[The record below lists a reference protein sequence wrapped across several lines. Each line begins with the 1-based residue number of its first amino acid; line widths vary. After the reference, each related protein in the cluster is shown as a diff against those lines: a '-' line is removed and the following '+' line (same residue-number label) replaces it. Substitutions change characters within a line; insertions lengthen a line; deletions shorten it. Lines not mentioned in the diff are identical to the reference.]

1 MRHQFIAATCAILF
15 ATVAIGAARQ
25 PAKCAKCP
33 AAEPAA
39 PAAAASHPAE
49 ADIRGTKA
57 SPVTV
62 DVVAVPGASEEEKRE
77 RVEER
82 HERASTDLRLVLLT
96 GAAALGTI
104 GLAIATILL
113 WRATRRLVLDAK
125 ENAERQLRAYLGV
138 ESSYI
143 NFPPGHPPE
152 AGVTFKN
159 YGNTP
164 AYEFTINAGLGMAA
178 SFEELPPPFPEQI
191 GEARGVLSPGA
202 KAMLV
207 RSAPVQVHPDHLTM
221 LADGRLTA
229 FVYGEVTYVDAFKK
243 RRVLKY
249 RLMTGGVVRISGNA
263 LDMCDKGN
271 DAD

>member
-1 MRHQFIAATCAILF
+1 VR
-15 ATVAIGAARQ
+15 
-25 PAKCAKCP
+25 
-33 AAEPAA
+33 
-39 PAAAASHPAE
+39 
-49 ADIRGTKA
+49 
-57 SPVTV
+57 
-62 DVVAVPGASEEEKRE
+62 SEEEKRE
-77 RVEER
+77 RAEER
-82 HERASTDLRLVLLT
+82 HQRASTDLRLVLLT

-113 WRATRRLVLDAK
+113 WRATQRLVLDAR

-138 ESSYI
+138 ESSAI
-143 NFPPGHPPE
+143 NLTSGGQPE

-178 SFEELPPPFPEQI
+178 SFEELPPPLPEQI
-191 GEARGVLSPGA
+191 PEARGVLSPGA
-202 KAMLV
+202 TAMHV
-207 RSAPVQVHPDHLTM
+207 RTAPVQIHPDHLTM

-249 RLMTGGVVRISGNA
+249 RLMTRGVVRPHNNA
-263 LDMCDKGN
+263 LEMCDKGN